1 MSSTNKIDRHD
12 IVEILLKVALH
23 TIKQTNKQI
32 SMDSIESHLCT
43 MCNNT
48 QSWSMCKTIWY
59 IYIRLRV
66 CSGRDRIVVR
76 FTIQC
81 LSVIKH
87 ICLSFGSILHMNV
100 HWRSNSDCDT
110 NSCFRVIL
118 FFNFFRNHNPF
129 KLAYRRIL
137 LLWTR
142 LSCFDVQTLLTQK
155 TKDRAIPYTNLT
167 KTGGELRMG

>member
-12 IVEILLKVALH
+12 LVEILLKVALH

-59 IYIRLRV
+59 IYIKLRV

-87 ICLSFGSILHMNV
+87 ICLSFGSNLHMNV

-110 NSCFRVIL
+110 NNCFHVIL
-118 FFNFFRNHNPF
+118 FFKFFRNHNPF

-137 LLWTR
+137 LL
-142 LSCFDVQTLLTQK
+142 
-155 TKDRAIPYTNLT
+155 
-167 KTGGELRMG
+167 